1 VSTPALVEAVEP
13 ECHLHEGRVAI
24 SARFGRYLVERELG
38 RGGMGVVYA
47 AYDDQLQR
55 PVAIKTIAESV
66 DDEGAA
72 TPSTTCRMERP

>member
-1 VSTPALVEAVEP
+1 
-13 ECHLHEGRVAI
+13 
-24 SARFGRYLVERELG
+24 
-38 RGGMGVVYA
+38 MGVVYA